1 MINQQTFN
9 DIWGIIKD
17 KYDVKNWET
26 CPMSK
31 LDRAERLEI
40 KMRGAFRLIEGIAL
54 SELEKENK

>member
-40 KMRGAFRLIEGIAL
+40 KMRDAFKLIEGITL
-54 SELEKENK
+54 SQTKENK